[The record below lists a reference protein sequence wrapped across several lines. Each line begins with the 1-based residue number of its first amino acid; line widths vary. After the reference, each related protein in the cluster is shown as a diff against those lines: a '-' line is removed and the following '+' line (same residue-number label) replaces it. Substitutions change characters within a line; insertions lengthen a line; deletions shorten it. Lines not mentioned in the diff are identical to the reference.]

1 MADGDTPFV
10 LEGNPVIVF
19 QPTIELTTGRLLG
32 FEALVR
38 WNHPKRGHIP
48 PRILIP
54 WAESN
59 NEIISLNAW
68 VLAEACRQAV
78 QWPGGIALSVNC
90 SIVQL
95 QQQQGALAVAAALE
109 ESGLDPDRLSV
120 EVSESTVTDE
130 RANEDLQ
137 AMARLGI
144 HLSVENVGTSWSSL
158 DNVPELVID
167 TAKIDKTFT
176 SNLELH
182 EGMNRTIVEAII
194 QLSHSLSMNT
204 VAVGVETAEQ
214 VAVVQALGA
223 DVAQGYFFAAPM
235 PPEGAKALANTEPRI
250 TYALS
255 LSPAYGDED
264 ASVKPVE
271 VPLVG
276 AVALLP
282 PPSPS
287 DAFAGAVLL
296 TSPFEGATPERAGS
310 TVEAPV
316 EASAEAAVEAAVEPV
331 VDHDEDAAAMAK
343 ALEDA
348 VREETARA
356 H

>member
-1 MADGDTPFV
+1 MTEATTPDGDAHFV
-10 LEGNPVIVF
+10 LEGSPVIMF
-19 QPTIELTTGRLLG
+19 QPTIELSTGRLLG

-59 NEIISLNAW
+59 NEILSLNAW
-68 VLAEACRQAV
+68 VLAEACRQAQ

-95 QQQQGALAVAAALE
+95 QQQQGAAAVAAALE

-120 EVSESTVTDE
+120 EVSETTVTDG
-130 RANEDLQ
+130 RAAEDLR

-144 HLSVENVGTSWSSL
+144 HLSVENVGTSMSSL
-158 DNVPELVID
+158 DNVQQVAIE
-167 TAKIDKTFT
+167 TAKIDKSFT

-194 QLSHSLSMNT
+194 HLSHSLSMNT
-204 VAVGVETAEQ
+204 VAVGVETAQQ

-223 DVAQGYFFAAPM
+223 DVAQGFFFAAPM
-235 PPEGAKALANTEPRI
+235 PPEGAKALASTEPRI

-255 LSPAYGDED
+255 LSPAFADDEPAAKALDVAGVGD
-264 ASVKPVE
+264 
-271 VPLVG
+271 
-276 AVALLP
+276 VALLP

-296 TSPFEGATPERAGS
+296 TSPREPSEPSELGDPG
-310 TVEAPV
+310 P
-316 EASAEAAVEAAVEPV
+316 AEFVPDDQPAANN
-331 VDHDEDAAAMAK
+331 DEDAV
-343 ALEDA
+343 ALALAD
-348 VREETARA
+348 VLREEAGRVR
-356 H
+356 

>member
-1 MADGDTPFV
+1 MADGDAPFV
-10 LEGNPVIVF
+10 LEGTPVIEF
-19 QPTIELTTGRLLG
+19 QPTVELSTGRLLG

-68 VLAEACRQAV
+68 VLAEACRQAQ
-78 QWPGGIALSVNC
+78 QWPGGITLSVNC

-120 EVSESTVTDE
+120 EVSETTVTDE

-144 HLSVENVGTSWSSL
+144 HLSVENVGTSWSTL
-158 DNVPELVID
+158 DNLPQLVIE

-194 QLSHSLSMNT
+194 QLSHALSMNT
-204 VAVGVETAEQ
+204 VAVGVETAQQ

-235 PPEGAKALANTEPRI
+235 SPEGAKALADTEPRI

-255 LSPAYGDED
+255 VSPAFGDD
-264 ASVKPVE
+264 GAPAKPVDAPG
-271 VPLVG
+271 VDAVA

-296 TSPFEGATPERAGS
+296 TPPRDVTALEPAGS
-310 TVEAPV
+310 VIEPAET
-316 EASAEAAVEAAVEPV
+316 AEAASAASGA
-331 VDHDEDAAAMAK
+331 DHEDDAVAMAM
-343 ALEDA
+343 ALEDV
-348 VREETARA
+348 VREEAARVR
-356 H
+356 